1 MDSLRV
7 TIAIIGFIIVIGIYI
22 KFRSSDDDFI
32 LWVKNIFSP
41 LNKKTASVNDSSLK
55 HSSLNEDELIPVLTP
70 IDDEP
75 DFSDFEALS
84 QVISGR
90 DRVEEYTKQQEMPFT
105 AVEEETESG
114 PESLLIILYIMSP
127 KGHVFTGEGIHAV
140 MTSAGLT
147 HGEHQIYHYM
157 QDNQAVFSIANAV
170 EPGFFD
176 LSQLKS
182 VSTPG
187 LALFLQLPGP
197 VECRKALN
205 SLLEI
210 AKRLADA
217 LTGELCDENR
227 SALTQQTISHLK
239 EKVDTYRL
247 KQQTAQR
254 QKRH

>member
-41 LNKKTASVNDSSLK
+41 VNKNSASVNDSS
-55 HSSLNEDELIPVLTP
+55 SNEDDLIPVLTP

-75 DFSDFEALS
+75 DFGDFEALS

-90 DRVEEYTKQQEMPFT
+90 DRVEEYTRQQEIPFT
-105 AVEEETESG
+105 AVEEESETG

-147 HGEHQIYHYM
+147 HGEHQIYHCM
-157 QDNQAVFSIANAV
+157 QDNQATFSIANAI

-197 VECRKALN
+197 VECRKALS

-210 AKRLADA
+210 GKRLADA

-227 SALTQQTISHLK
+227 SVLTQQTISHLK
-239 EKVDTYRL
+239 EKVEAYRL

-254 QKRH
+254 HKRH

>member
-7 TIAIIGFIIVIGIYI
+7 TIAIIGLVIVAGIYF
-22 KFRSSDDDFI
+22 KFRSSDDDLIVWLKKLFT
-32 LWVKNIFSP
+32 P
-41 LNKKTASVNDSSLK
+41 LNKDTVAVNNSSVI
-55 HSSLNEDELIPVLTP
+55 NEDDLIPVLTP

-84 QVISGR
+84 KVISGR
-90 DRVEEYTKQQEMPFT
+90 DRVEEYTKQQEIPFT
-105 AVEEETESG
+105 AVEEGTETG

-147 HGEHQIYHYM
+147 HGEHQIYHFM
-157 QDNQAVFSIANAV
+157 EGSQAVFSIANAI

-176 LSQLKS
+176 LNKITSIT
-182 VSTPG
+182 TPG

-205 SLLEI
+205 NMLDIS
-210 AKRLADA
+210 KRLAEA
-217 LTGELCDENR
+217 LSGELCDENR
-227 SALTQQTISHLK
+227 SVLTQQTISHLK
-239 EKVDTYRL
+239 DKIETYRM
-247 KQQTAQR
+247 KQQTSQR